1 MVKIINQ
8 EKKRKELQKNDINR
22 GYAEIFYNTVKFER
36 KKLCH
41 GEFSM
46 MLPVFFDM
54 MKKPTVVLKYGVEY
68 CPDFVY
74 TNEEMDINI
83 TFSFLDGKQIGT
95 DILKVQQELE
105 QDIKEMDSNIT
116 IEKEIFNTKQE
127 LPIIQF
133 VFPLQIQN
141 DTILEVIFLFLIN
154 CNWVVGTFHC
164 PFTQKRDWINIVK
177 QMLLSIQ
184 LENQEE
190 DYE

>member
-1 MVKIINQ
+1 
-8 EKKRKELQKNDINR
+8 
-22 GYAEIFYNTVKFER
+22 
-36 KKLCH
+36 
-41 GEFSM
+41 M

-54 MKKPTVVLKYGVEY
+54 MKKTTVVLKYGVED

-83 TFSFLDGKQIGT
+83 TFSFLDSKQIGT
-95 DILKVQQELE
+95 NILKVQQELE

-184 LENQEE
+184 LEN
-190 DYE
+190 

>member
-22 GYAEIFYNTVKFER
+22 GYAEIFYNIIKFER

-46 MLPVFFDM
+46 MLPVFFDS
-54 MKKPTVVLKYGVEY
+54 MKEHTIALKYGAEDH
-68 CPDFVY
+68 PDFVY

-83 TFSFLDGKQIGT
+83 TFSFLDCEQIGT
-95 DILKVQQELE
+95 DILKVQQEVE
-105 QDIKEMDSNIT
+105 QDIKEISNNIV

-127 LPIIQF
+127 LTIIQF

-154 CNWVVGTFHC
+154 YNWVMGTFHC
-164 PFTQKRDWINIVK
+164 PFAQKRDWTNIVK

-184 LENQEE
+184 LEN
-190 DYE
+190 

>member
-8 EKKRKELQKNDINR
+8 EKKKKEQQKNDINR

-46 MLPVFFDM
+46 MFPIFFDA
-54 MKKPTVVLKYGVEY
+54 MKKPTVVLKYDTED

-83 TFSFLDGKQIGT
+83 TFSFLDCEQIGK
-95 DILKVQQELE
+95 DILKVQQDIE
-105 QDIKEMDSNIT
+105 QDIKEIGNNIT
-116 IEKEIFNTKQE
+116 IEKDILNTKQE
-127 LPIIQF
+127 LSIIQF
-133 VFPLQIQN
+133 LFPLQIQN

-154 CNWVVGTFHC
+154 CNWVMGTFHC
-164 PFTQKRDWINIVK
+164 PFTQKRDWINIIK

-184 LENQEE
+184 LEN
-190 DYE
+190 

>member
-1 MVKIINQ
+1 M
-8 EKKRKELQKNDINR
+8 
-22 GYAEIFYNTVKFER
+22 
-36 KKLCH
+36 
-41 GEFSM
+41 
-46 MLPVFFDM
+46 
-54 MKKPTVVLKYGVEY
+54 
-68 CPDFVY
+68 
-74 TNEEMDINI
+74 
-83 TFSFLDGKQIGT
+83 
-95 DILKVQQELE
+95 QQELE

-184 LENQEE
+184 LEN
-190 DYE
+190 

>member
-36 KKLCH
+36 KKLCY

-184 LENQEE
+184 LEN
-190 DYE
+190 